1 MKLLGLL
8 LCQRCFSFLPV
19 LPPSSHLKKHQKG
32 FVGISP
38 RLWASSQEETNASE
52 AREAAMQEDKEWYDR
67 FMEEIGNDIDSYAV
81 EASAAMPSKIKIEDR
96 ENADDLGVDVD
107 DDEDDD
113 KPSLRRARKSR
124 AAADGGYDAARYSGN
139 RALGGNRAPRS
150 RPPRRRRTSGR
161 AAAEVGRSA
170 SGDPDRFYRDPDRK
184 GGGGML
190 DDGTYYSS
198 RANSNGRRPPS
209 RSRAGRRGEG
219 ERQSRER
226 RDRRYSSERREP
238 PRPPPP
244 GEPAR

>member
-96 ENADDLGVDVD
+96 EDADDLGVDVI
-107 DDEDDD
+107 
-113 KPSLRRARKSR
+113 KI
-124 AAADGGYDAARYSGN
+124 
-139 RALGGNRAPRS
+139 
-150 RPPRRRRTSGR
+150 
-161 AAAEVGRSA
+161 
-170 SGDPDRFYRDPDRK
+170 
-184 GGGGML
+184 GML
-190 DDGTYYSS
+190 HPLT
-198 RANSNGRRPPS
+198 A
-209 RSRAGRRGEG
+209 RSFATKAVKWM
-219 ERQSRER
+219 
-226 RDRRYSSERREP
+226 DHP
-238 PRPPPP
+238 LLPLLLFPLCLLLVL
-244 GEPAR
+244 